1 MTEPIET
8 SLAVP
13 AQAAPVAVGRSY
25 AELERMAHTVV
36 TSRLFGV
43 ATIEQAIVLMMVAEA
58 EGMHPVD
65 AFRQF
70 YVVNGRPVRSA
81 ESMLAKFQQRGGH
94 VEWLAYTADVVT
106 GRFTAKN
113 GDTVDVTWD
122 SAKAN
127 RAGLLGKDNWKKN
140 PESMRASRCIS
151 EGVRRVDPGCVLGIY
166 IADEA
171 EEMEPRGAIS
181 VEPLDDVEY
190 MTADERREQRARVA
204 ATPPAPRQSEPAS
217 EAVKS
222 VAQQKL
228 AAAKAASASVGYRQP
243 HFPSG
248 KGKELGRFE
257 LHATGKGATF
267 TGPGAA
273 GSVILECEVPAKD
286 NAAQTVVYFSAAK
299 LREYTGLAEPHTYTG
314 PLEAV
319 VTRFPD
325 GTCQLDSLSIP
336 GAPSDELPPVVSL
349 EELQAEVAA
358 KGAK

>member
-1 MTEPIET
+1 MTEVIET

-13 AQAAPVAVGRSY
+13 AQAAPLAVGRSY

-36 TSRLFGV
+36 TSRLFGI

-94 VEWLAYTADVVT
+94 VEWLVYTADVVT

-171 EEMEPRGAIS
+171 EEMEPRYPATPRGEQAELEVITAETYADDEPEVPYS
-181 VEPLDDVEY
+181 TPEERQAQRAAHEAQNQHLPKRVTEQNKQRSYNYKDVRVEMLGGGTMYPDADKPCTVIKVLHRSKEICLTHYKHPSELVARIKAAGYPDVYDPTQHKGPITVDIVATPDGKEWRYVASNLRVEP
-190 MTADERREQRARVA
+190 APA
-204 ATPPAPRQSEPAS
+204 AVPAPELVELAPAVTV
-217 EAVKS
+217 EEITAEM
-222 VAQQKL
+222 A
-228 AAAKAASASVGYRQP
+228 
-243 HFPSG
+243 
-248 KGKELGRFE
+248 KGK
-257 LHATGKGATF
+257 
-267 TGPGAA
+267 
-273 GSVILECEVPAKD
+273 
-286 NAAQTVVYFSAAK
+286 
-299 LREYTGLAEPHTYTG
+299 
-314 PLEAV
+314 
-319 VTRFPD
+319 
-325 GTCQLDSLSIP
+325 
-336 GAPSDELPPVVSL
+336 
-349 EELQAEVAA
+349 
-358 KGAK
+358 